1 VYITA
6 ANEQRMKEGLVI
18 QQNVRPEQVQYFSL
32 ISAIIGG
39 FVTAVLTYIIHLLL
53 VRRNEKKRQRQLAL
67 LYLTRISTIVATKKV
82 VESVLKENS
91 AFKEIIEKLR
101 GLKEKEKM
109 GPVFHMISVAMV
121 EALQNKS
128 TVDNSKILEVFYGPL
143 MKKAF
148 NLIKKLVGDD
158 KYFGF
163 KIDDEILS
171 GLPSA
176 TMLQYNFFI
185 SRISGIHQALSDW
198 ILAYESKDFSLLDAD
213 DLYLQAANF
222 KRVLDDA
229 ENLRAS
235 LIKKAKVKR
244 KEADRILQEQ
254 FKYYAK
260 ETAVFEKDKKI
271 IGILKEIIEKRS
283 QNKEAQ
289 IGEK

>member
-1 VYITA
+1 
-6 ANEQRMKEGLVI
+6 MI
-18 QQNVRPEQVQYFSL
+18 QQNVRPEQVQYFSF

-67 LYLTRISTIVATKKV
+67 LYLTRISTIVAIKKA
-82 VESVLKENS
+82 VEFLIRENS
-91 AFKEIIEKLR
+91 DFKESFDKFTE
-101 GLKEKEKM
+101 LKEKDKM
-109 GPVFHMISVAMV
+109 GFVAFHWICVAVV

-128 TVDNSKILEVFYGPL
+128 KVDNSKILEVLHGPL
-143 MKKAF
+143 MKKLF
-148 NLIKKLVGDD
+148 ILVRKLVGDD
-158 KYFGF
+158 NYFGF
-163 KIDDEILS
+163 KINDEILS
-171 GLPSA
+171 GLPAA

-185 SRISGIHQALSDW
+185 SRISSIHRALSDW
-198 ILAYESKDFSLLDAD
+198 ILAYESKYFSLLDAD
-213 DLYLQAANF
+213 DLYLQGTNS
-222 KRVLDDA
+222 KRVLDDG

-235 LIKKAKVKR
+235 LIKKAKIKR

-260 ETAVFEKDKKI
+260 DMAVFEKDKKI